1 MECAMKLTPRAL
13 TLSLVAL
20 TLTAATFGVGAITR
34 ALDPTVV
41 AIVDIDRLSTEME
54 EFKVPRE
61 EFQTKQDTRREQ
73 LRAIQTRMNSV
84 AEELELIPEGD
95 QNARI
100 DKLTE
105 QAMLDSELATRQ
117 QIYQQAADLEQA
129 QLFKRMYDRIQS
141 GAKTIAERD
150 GIDLVLVD
158 DRVFALS
165 ATNRGAQR
173 AMLESKKVLYADS
186 AVDITDELLT
196 LLNNEFTTGQ

>member
-1 MECAMKLTPRAL
+1 MKLTPRAL
-13 TLSLVAL
+13 TLSLVAI
-20 TLTAATFGVGAITR
+20 TLTAAAFGVGAITR

-61 EFQTKQDTRREQ
+61 EFQTMQDTRREQ

-129 QLFKRMYDRIQS
+129 QLFKRMYDRIQT
-141 GAKTIAERD
+141 GAKTIAQRD

-173 AMLESKKVLYADS
+173 AMLESKKVLYAAG

>member
-1 MECAMKLTPRAL
+1 MKLTPRAL

-20 TLTAATFGVGAITR
+20 TLTAAAFGVGAITR

-61 EFQTKQDTRREQ
+61 EFQTMQDTRREQ

-129 QLFKRMYDRIQS
+129 QLFKRMYDRIQT
-141 GAKTIAERD
+141 GAKTIAQRD

-173 AMLESKKVLYADS
+173 AMLESKKVLYADGT
-186 AVDITDELLT
+186 VDITDELLT

>member
-1 MECAMKLTPRAL
+1 MKLTPRAL

-20 TLTAATFGVGAITR
+20 TLTAAAFGVGAITR

-173 AMLESKKVLYADS
+173 AMLESKKVLYADGT
-186 AVDITDELLT
+186 VDITDELLT

>member
-1 MECAMKLTPRAL
+1 MKLTPRAL

-20 TLTAATFGVGAITR
+20 TLTAAAFGVGAITR

>member
-1 MECAMKLTPRAL
+1 MKLTPRAL

-20 TLTAATFGVGAITR
+20 TLTAAAFGVGAITR

-173 AMLESKKVLYADS
+173 AMLESKKVLYADG